1 MEILFR
7 KIPLVRRM
15 ILKNLDN
22 QSLTKC
28 IEAKHGFA
36 EFLNNEKFFW
46 IRMINKYT
54 RNFEGVEDAWIE
66 VLHRTPVDIVKQL
79 ACTVEEFFDSCSSKK
94 MSPLQIVAKKG
105 TVHLFQYA
113 ISKATD
119 KNPIEAHGST
129 LLHHAVRNDCFDIA
143 RLDY

>member
-54 RNFEGVEDAWIE
+54 RNFEGVED
-66 VLHRTPVDIVKQL
+66 
-79 ACTVEEFFDSCSSKK
+79 
-94 MSPLQIVAKKG
+94 
-105 TVHLFQYA
+105 
-113 ISKATD
+113 
-119 KNPIEAHGST
+119 
-129 LLHHAVRNDCFDIA
+129 
-143 RLDY
+143 